1 MKKLLCLIILLFSFI
16 RSEAQSDHICPHEK
30 LYVHTDR
37 ANYERGDT
45 VRFRAYLMD
54 TRREATAYSRYVYA
68 ELLADSQVISREMV
82 KDDHGVFSGY
92 LSLGDTLRSGN
103 YTLRFYTRYLSSLP
117 APRYFYRQIIVGG
130 RPFQDYRKESVARM
144 AASYHVSFFPEGGR
158 LPSGCVSRVAFKALS
173 PDGLGT
179 DVQGFVVNQR
189 GDTVTTLRSVH
200 RGMGFFNLEP
210 VSGDSYTAVCRN
222 REGMELRFALPEVDP
237 ASAVS
242 LRVDV
247 RKDDFL
253 VRLNSG
259 VSLSPGHSLRVEYR
273 DSILLHAAFS
283 GSRPLRL
290 PRSPLPPGVLRFVLL
305 DGSGVPISGRTAFN
319 QSPSVR
325 ADVDFSARLKEEKG
339 RSFWDVSLGLR
350 DSSGEPLGGT
360 LSVSVTDDRY
370 ALQDTTVNILS
381 SFLLSSDLQGYV
393 EAPSFYFS
401 GDDSRT
407 SYLLDLLMLTQ
418 GWVKYSLVPDYG
430 SFPVER
436 SQCVSGK
443 VVSEYSEKKCIADAV
458 VTLFSF
464 DKKIM
469 RQTTSDASGC
479 FRFDSLS
486 FPRGTH
492 FLLQARKKKGGTDVA
507 LLVDRDSVP
516 SVHSSLPVYADWFR
530 AEMDEPVV
538 SEQSDN
544 DPSPTSAN
552 VFQRSST
559 APFSMEQYLD
569 EVVVSTKKIEKKK
582 RYAIESLMA
591 HSDWN
596 KTYHVDEMTLSPY
609 SSVKDLLL
617 HTPGIGW
624 AINPDTREE
633 HYFILRY
640 RQSGIISKPPPPA
653 LLLVDGLESSYS
665 ELMGIPVSMIE
676 SVELVKD
683 AAQMAYIG
691 SKASN
696 GAILISTK
704 SGLGAVGEKAS
715 NFRVIR
721 PMGYQVKREF
731 YSPFYPVAHGVINN
745 GRNSYKTIYWSP
757 TFQLNKAA
765 SHLKFGNPE
774 QSQLTLV
781 VQGVASNGKL
791 INLIQTLSK
800 E

>member
-1 MKKLLCLIILLFSFI
+1 
-16 RSEAQSDHICPHEK
+16 
-30 LYVHTDR
+30 
-37 ANYERGDT
+37 
-45 VRFRAYLMD
+45 
-54 TRREATAYSRYVYA
+54 
-68 ELLADSQVISREMV
+68 MV

-130 RPFQDYRKESVARM
+130 RPFQDYRKESVTRM

-179 DVQGFVVNQR
+179 DVQGFVINQR

-222 REGMELRFALPEVDP
+222 HEGMELRFPLPPADP
-237 ASAVS
+237 SAVS

-259 VSLSPGHSLRVEYR
+259 VSPSPGHSLRVEYR

-430 SFPVER
+430 FFPVER

-443 VVSEYSEKKCIADAV
+443 VVSEYSEKKCIVDAV

-538 SEQSDN
+538 SEQSGN

-552 VFQRSST
+552 VFQRPST

-609 SSVKDLLL
+609 SSTKDLLIN
-617 HTPGIGW
+617 TPGVGW
-624 AINPDTREE
+624 AVDSNSGDFFYITR
-633 HYFILRY
+633 LRAGG
-640 RQSGIISKPPPPA
+640 SSTPPPA
-653 LLLVDGLESSYS
+653 LLMVDGLETSYS
-665 ELMGIPVSMIE
+665 ELVGIPVSIVE
-676 SVELVKD
+676 SIELVKD

-704 SGLGAVGEKAS
+704 SGLGTVGKKAS
-715 NFRVIR
+715 NFRIIR
-721 PMGYQVKREF
+721 PIGYQVKRES
-731 YSPFYPVAHGVINN
+731 YSPSYPVVYGAINN
-745 GRNSYKTIYWSP
+745 GGNSFRTIYWSP
-757 TFQLNKAA
+757 DLLLDKAA
-765 SHLKFGNPE
+765 SHLEFGNPK
-774 QSQLTLV
+774 QGRLTLV
-781 VQGVASNGKL
+781 VQGITPDGKL
-791 INLIQTLSK
+791 INLTRTLGN

>member
-1 MKKLLCLIILLFSFI
+1 
-16 RSEAQSDHICPHEK
+16 
-30 LYVHTDR
+30 
-37 ANYERGDT
+37 
-45 VRFRAYLMD
+45 MD

-130 RPFQDYRKESVARM
+130 RPFQDYRKESVTRM

-222 REGMELRFALPEVDP
+222 REGMELRFPLPPADP
-237 ASAVS
+237 SAVS

-259 VSLSPGHSLRVEYR
+259 VSPSPGHSLRVEYR

-418 GWVKYSLVPDYG
+418 GWVKYSFVPDYG

-492 FLLQARKKKGGTDVA
+492 FILQARKKKGGTDVA

-538 SEQSDN
+538 SEQSGN

-569 EVVVSTKKIEKKK
+569 EVVVSTKKIKKKK

-609 SSVKDLLL
+609 SSTKDLLIN
-617 HTPGIGW
+617 TPGVGW
-624 AINPDTREE
+624 AVDSNSGDFFYITR
-633 HYFILRY
+633 LRAG
-640 RQSGIISKPPPPA
+640 RSSTPPPA
-653 LLLVDGLESSYS
+653 LLMVDGLETSYS
-665 ELMGIPVSMIE
+665 ELVGIPVSIVE
-676 SVELVKD
+676 SIELVKD

-704 SGLGAVGEKAS
+704 SGLGTVGKKAS
-715 NFRVIR
+715 NFRIIR
-721 PMGYQVKREF
+721 PIGYQVKRES
-731 YSPFYPVAHGVINN
+731 YSPSYPVVYGAINN
-745 GRNSYKTIYWSP
+745 GGNSFRTIYWSP
-757 TFQLNKAA
+757 DLLLDKAA
-765 SHLKFGNPE
+765 SHLEFGNPK
-774 QSQLTLV
+774 QGRLTLV
-781 VQGVASNGKL
+781 VQGITPDGKL
-791 INLIQTLSK
+791 INLTRTLGN

>member
-1 MKKLLCLIILLFSFI
+1 MLEELKKAVYEANMLLPKYNLVTFTWGNVSQIDRETGYFAIKHLVRMEGKIENKATYPIQYTIDKFKRLLPYTTVGFVADCLISAWKYQFTGMELVKWILYLPVNLFYLAGTGMMPADVPIS
-16 RSEAQSDHICPHEK
+16 
-30 LYVHTDR
+30 
-37 ANYERGDT
+37 DT
-45 VRFRAYLMD
+45 VQTSYIMGGALWYICAMFVAMPVMMYLYLYLGKKIGPWLISFLPMLLYGYLIICDGTVNGWHADHGAFLAVDLRALAGML
-54 TRREATAYSRYVYA
+54 AGGLIYVLS
-68 ELLADSQVISREMV
+68 ERISREMV

-130 RPFQDYRKESVARM
+130 CPFQDYRKESVTRM

-222 REGMELRFALPEVDP
+222 REGMELRFPLPPADP
-237 ASAVS
+237 SAVS

-290 PRSPLPPGVLRFVLL
+290 LRSPLPPGVLRFVLL

-430 SFPVER
+430 FFPVER

-492 FLLQARKKKGGTDVA
+492 FILQARKKKGGTDVA

-530 AEMDEPVV
+530 A
-538 SEQSDN
+538 
-544 DPSPTSAN
+544 
-552 VFQRSST
+552 
-559 APFSMEQYLD
+559 
-569 EVVVSTKKIEKKK
+569 
-582 RYAIESLMA
+582 
-591 HSDWN
+591 
-596 KTYHVDEMTLSPY
+596 
-609 SSVKDLLL
+609 
-617 HTPGIGW
+617 
-624 AINPDTREE
+624 
-633 HYFILRY
+633 
-640 RQSGIISKPPPPA
+640 
-653 LLLVDGLESSYS
+653 
-665 ELMGIPVSMIE
+665 
-676 SVELVKD
+676 
-683 AAQMAYIG
+683 
-691 SKASN
+691 
-696 GAILISTK
+696 AILF
-704 SGLGAVGEKAS
+704 S
-715 NFRVIR
+715 NSLDSI
-721 PMGYQVKREF
+721 
-731 YSPFYPVAHGVINN
+731 
-745 GRNSYKTIYWSP
+745 
-757 TFQLNKAA
+757 
-765 SHLKFGNPE
+765 
-774 QSQLTLV
+774 
-781 VQGVASNGKL
+781 
-791 INLIQTLSK
+791 
-800 E
+800 

>member
-1 MKKLLCLIILLFSFI
+1 
-16 RSEAQSDHICPHEK
+16 
-30 LYVHTDR
+30 
-37 ANYERGDT
+37 
-45 VRFRAYLMD
+45 MD

-103 YTLRFYTRYLSSLP
+103 YTLRFYTRHLSSLP

-130 RPFQDYRKESVARM
+130 RPFQDYRKESVTRM

-222 REGMELRFALPEVDP
+222 REGMELRFPLPPADP
-237 ASAVS
+237 SAVS

-492 FLLQARKKKGGTDVA
+492 FILQARKKKGGTDVA

-538 SEQSDN
+538 SEQSGN

-552 VFQRSST
+552 VFQRPST

-609 SSVKDLLL
+609 SSTKDLLIN
-617 HTPGIGW
+617 TPGVGW
-624 AINPDTREE
+624 AVDSNSGDFFYITR
-633 HYFILRY
+633 LRAG
-640 RQSGIISKPPPPA
+640 RSSTPPPA
-653 LLLVDGLESSYS
+653 LLMVDGLETSYS
-665 ELMGIPVSMIE
+665 ELVGIPVSIVE
-676 SVELVKD
+676 SIELVKD

-704 SGLGAVGEKAS
+704 SGLGTVGKKAS
-715 NFRVIR
+715 NFRIIR
-721 PMGYQVKREF
+721 PIGYQVKRES
-731 YSPFYPVAHGVINN
+731 YLPSYPVVYGAINN
-745 GRNSYKTIYWSP
+745 GGNSFRTIYWSP
-757 TFQLNKAA
+757 DLLLDKAA
-765 SHLKFGNPE
+765 SHLEFGNPK
-774 QSQLTLV
+774 QGRLTLV
-781 VQGVASNGKL
+781 VQGITPDGKL
-791 INLIQTLSK
+791 INLTRTLGN

>member
-16 RSEAQSDHICPHEK
+16 RSEAQSGHICPHEK

-54 TRREATAYSRYVYA
+54 TRHEATAYSRYVYA

-130 RPFQDYRKESVARM
+130 RPFQDYRKESVTRM

-222 REGMELRFALPEVDP
+222 REGMELRFPLPPADP
-237 ASAVS
+237 SAVS

-259 VSLSPGHSLRVEYR
+259 VSPSPGHSLRVEYR

-283 GSRPLRL
+283 GSRSLRL

-325 ADVDFSARLKEEKG
+325 ADVDFSARVKEEKG

-492 FLLQARKKKGGTDVA
+492 FILQARKKKGGTGVA

-544 DPSPTSAN
+544 CDSPTSAN

-609 SSVKDLLL
+609 SSTKDLLIN
-617 HTPGIGW
+617 TPGVGW
-624 AINPDTREE
+624 AVDSNSGDFFYITR
-633 HYFILRY
+633 LRAGG
-640 RQSGIISKPPPPA
+640 SSTPPPA
-653 LLLVDGLESSYS
+653 LLMVDGLETSYS
-665 ELMGIPVSMIE
+665 ELVGIPVSIVE
-676 SVELVKD
+676 SIELVKD

-704 SGLGAVGEKAS
+704 SGLGTVGKKAS
-715 NFRVIR
+715 NFRIIR
-721 PMGYQVKREF
+721 PIGYQVKRES
-731 YSPFYPVAHGVINN
+731 YSPSYPVVYGAINN
-745 GRNSYKTIYWSP
+745 GGNSFRTIYWSP
-757 TFQLNKAA
+757 DLLLDKAA
-765 SHLKFGNPE
+765 SHLEFGNPK
-774 QSQLTLV
+774 QGRLTLV
-781 VQGVASNGKL
+781 VQGITPDGKL
-791 INLIQTLSK
+791 INLTRTLGN

>member
-1 MKKLLCLIILLFSFI
+1 
-16 RSEAQSDHICPHEK
+16 
-30 LYVHTDR
+30 
-37 ANYERGDT
+37 
-45 VRFRAYLMD
+45 
-54 TRREATAYSRYVYA
+54 
-68 ELLADSQVISREMV
+68 
-82 KDDHGVFSGY
+82 
-92 LSLGDTLRSGN
+92 LGDTLRSGN

-130 RPFQDYRKESVARM
+130 RPFQDYRKESVTRM

-222 REGMELRFALPEVDP
+222 REGMELRFPLPPADP
-237 ASAVS
+237 SAVS

-492 FLLQARKKKGGTDVA
+492 FILQARKKKGGTDVA

-538 SEQSDN
+538 SEQSGN

-609 SSVKDLLL
+609 SSTKDLLIN
-617 HTPGIGW
+617 TPGVGW
-624 AINPDTREE
+624 AVDSNSGDFFYITR
-633 HYFILRY
+633 LRAG
-640 RQSGIISKPPPPA
+640 RSSTPPPA
-653 LLLVDGLESSYS
+653 LLMVDGLETSYS
-665 ELMGIPVSMIE
+665 ELVGIPVSIVE
-676 SVELVKD
+676 SIELVKD

-704 SGLGAVGEKAS
+704 SGLGTVGKKAS
-715 NFRVIR
+715 NFRIIR
-721 PMGYQVKREF
+721 PIGYQVKRES
-731 YSPFYPVAHGVINN
+731 YSPSYPVVYGAINN
-745 GRNSYKTIYWSP
+745 GGNSFRTIYWSP
-757 TFQLNKAA
+757 DLLLDKAA
-765 SHLKFGNPE
+765 SHLEFGNPK
-774 QSQLTLV
+774 QGRLTLV
-781 VQGVASNGKL
+781 VQGITPDGKL
-791 INLIQTLSK
+791 INLTRTLGN

>member
-1 MKKLLCLIILLFSFI
+1 MKKIFILIFFLLHSVVWLS
-16 RSEAQSDHICPHEK
+16 AQSDHICPHEK

-130 RPFQDYRKESVARM
+130 RPFQDYRKESVTRM

-222 REGMELRFALPEVDP
+222 REGMELRFPLPPADP
-237 ASAVS
+237 SAVS

-430 SFPVER
+430 FFPVER

-492 FLLQARKKKGGTDVA
+492 FILQARKKKGGTDVA

-538 SEQSDN
+538 PEQSGN

-569 EVVVSTKKIEKKK
+569 EVVVSTKKIKKKK

-609 SSVKDLLL
+609 SSTKDLLIN
-617 HTPGIGW
+617 TPGVGW
-624 AINPDTREE
+624 AVDSNSGDFFYITR
-633 HYFILRY
+633 LRAGG
-640 RQSGIISKPPPPA
+640 SSTPPPA
-653 LLLVDGLESSYS
+653 LLMVDGLETSYS
-665 ELMGIPVSMIE
+665 ELVGIPVSIVE
-676 SVELVKD
+676 SIELVKD

-704 SGLGAVGEKAS
+704 SGLGTVGKKAS
-715 NFRVIR
+715 NFRIIR
-721 PMGYQVKREF
+721 PIGYQVKRES
-731 YSPFYPVAHGVINN
+731 YSPSYPVVYGAINN
-745 GRNSYKTIYWSP
+745 GGNSFRTIYWSP
-757 TFQLNKAA
+757 DLLLDKAA
-765 SHLKFGNPE
+765 SHLEFGNPK
-774 QSQLTLV
+774 QGRLTLV
-781 VQGVASNGKL
+781 VQGITPDGKL
-791 INLIQTLSK
+791 INLTRTLGN

>member
-1 MKKLLCLIILLFSFI
+1 
-16 RSEAQSDHICPHEK
+16 
-30 LYVHTDR
+30 
-37 ANYERGDT
+37 
-45 VRFRAYLMD
+45 
-54 TRREATAYSRYVYA
+54 
-68 ELLADSQVISREMV
+68 MV

-130 RPFQDYRKESVARM
+130 RPFQDYRKESVTRM

-158 LPSGCVSRVAFKALS
+158 LPSGCVSRIAFKALS

-179 DVQGFVVNQR
+179 DVQGFVVNKR

-222 REGMELRFALPEVDP
+222 REGMELRFPLPPADP
-237 ASAVS
+237 SAVS

-290 PRSPLPPGVLRFVLL
+290 LRSPLPPGVLRFVLL

-401 GDDSRT
+401 SDDSRT

-418 GWVKYSLVPDYG
+418 GWVKYSLVPDRG

-492 FLLQARKKKGGTDVA
+492 FILQARKKKGGTDVA

-538 SEQSDN
+538 SEQSGN

-609 SSVKDLLL
+609 SSTKDLLIN
-617 HTPGIGW
+617 TPGVGW
-624 AINPDTREE
+624 AVDSNSGDFFYITR
-633 HYFILRY
+633 LRAGG
-640 RQSGIISKPPPPA
+640 SSTPPPA
-653 LLLVDGLESSYS
+653 LLMVDGLETSYS
-665 ELMGIPVSMIE
+665 ELVGIPVSIVE
-676 SVELVKD
+676 SIELVKD

-704 SGLGAVGEKAS
+704 SGLGTVGKKAS
-715 NFRVIR
+715 NFRIIR
-721 PMGYQVKREF
+721 PIGYQVKRES
-731 YSPFYPVAHGVINN
+731 YSPSYPVVYGAINN
-745 GRNSYKTIYWSP
+745 GGNSFRTIYWSP
-757 TFQLNKAA
+757 DLLLDKAA
-765 SHLKFGNPE
+765 SHLEFGNPK
-774 QSQLTLV
+774 QGRLTLV
-781 VQGVASNGKL
+781 VQGITPDGKL
-791 INLIQTLSK
+791 INLTRTLGN

>member
-1 MKKLLCLIILLFSFI
+1 
-16 RSEAQSDHICPHEK
+16 
-30 LYVHTDR
+30 
-37 ANYERGDT
+37 
-45 VRFRAYLMD
+45 MD

-130 RPFQDYRKESVARM
+130 RPFQDYRKESVTRM

-222 REGMELRFALPEVDP
+222 REGMELRFPLPPADP
-237 ASAVS
+237 SAVS

-259 VSLSPGHSLRVEYR
+259 VSPSPGHSLRVEYR

-418 GWVKYSLVPDYG
+418 GWVKYSFVPDYG

-492 FLLQARKKKGGTDVA
+492 FILQARKKKGGTDVA

-538 SEQSDN
+538 SEQSGN

-559 APFSMEQYLD
+559 VPFSMEQYLD

-609 SSVKDLLL
+609 SSTKDLLIN
-617 HTPGIGW
+617 TPGVGW
-624 AINPDTREE
+624 AVDSNSGDFFYITR
-633 HYFILRY
+633 LRAGG
-640 RQSGIISKPPPPA
+640 SSTPPPA
-653 LLLVDGLESSYS
+653 LLMVDGLETSYS
-665 ELMGIPVSMIE
+665 ELVGIPVSIVE
-676 SVELVKD
+676 SIELVKD

-704 SGLGAVGEKAS
+704 SGLGTVGKKAS
-715 NFRVIR
+715 NFRIIR
-721 PMGYQVKREF
+721 PIGYQVKRES
-731 YSPFYPVAHGVINN
+731 YSPSYPVVYGAINN
-745 GRNSYKTIYWSP
+745 GGNSFRTIYWSP
-757 TFQLNKAA
+757 DLLLDKAA
-765 SHLKFGNPE
+765 SHLEFGNPK
-774 QSQLTLV
+774 QGRLTLV
-781 VQGVASNGKL
+781 VQGITPDGKL
-791 INLIQTLSK
+791 INLTRTLGN

>member
-1 MKKLLCLIILLFSFI
+1 MNKLLTFIFFLLYGFVGS
-16 RSEAQSDHICPHEK
+16 SAQSCHICPHEK

-45 VRFRAYLMD
+45 VRFRAYLLD
-54 TRREATAYSRYVYA
+54 TRPEVTAYSRYVYA

-117 APRYFYRQIIVGG
+117 DPRYFYRQIIVGG
-130 RPFQDYRKESVARM
+130 RPFQDYRKESVTRM

-189 GDTVTTLRSVH
+189 GDTVTALRSVH

-210 VSGDSYTAVCRN
+210 VSGDRYTAVCRN

-237 ASAVS
+237 ASAVG

-259 VSLSPGHSLRVEYR
+259 VSPFSGYSLRVEYR
-273 DSILLHAAFS
+273 DSILLHASFS
-283 GSRPLRL
+283 GSGLLRL

-305 DGSGVPISGRTAFN
+305 DGSGVPLSGRTAFN
-319 QSPSVR
+319 WNPSVR
-325 ADVDFSARLKEEKG
+325 ADVDFSARVKEEKG

-401 GDDSRT
+401 RDDSRT

-418 GWVKYSLVPDYG
+418 GWVKYSLVPDRG
-430 SFPVER
+430 FFPVESSR
-436 SQCVSGK
+436 CISGK

-469 RQTTSDASGC
+469 RQTTSDASGR
-479 FRFDSLS
+479 FRFDDLS
-486 FPRGTH
+486 FPQGTH
-492 FLLQARKKKGGTDVA
+492 LILQARKEKGGTSVA

-516 SVHSSLPVYADWFR
+516 PVHSSLPVYADWFR
-530 AEMDEPVV
+530 GEMDAPVV
-538 SEQSDN
+538 AEQSGEDS
-544 DPSPTSAN
+544 SPTGKD
-552 VFQRSST
+552 VFRHSST
-559 APFSMEQYLD
+559 DPFSMEQYLD
-569 EVVVSTKKIEKKK
+569 EVVISTKRIEKKK
-582 RYAIESLMA
+582 RYSIESSMV

-609 SSVKDLLL
+609 SSVKELLIN
-617 HTPGIGW
+617 TPGVGQAVDSNTGEFFYI
-624 AINPDTREE
+624 TRIRLGMSSTP
-633 HYFILRY
+633 F
-640 RQSGIISKPPPPA
+640 PA
-653 LLLVDGLESSYS
+653 LLMVDGLETSYS
-665 ELMGIPVSMIE
+665 ELVGIPVSIVE
-676 SVELVKD
+676 SVELIKD

-704 SGLGAVGEKAS
+704 SGLGTVGKKAS
-715 NFRVIR
+715 NFRMIR
-721 PMGYQVKREF
+721 PMGYQLKREF
-731 YSPFYPVAHGVINN
+731 YSPFYPVVHGAISNSE
-745 GRNSYKTIYWSP
+745 NSYKTIYWSP
-757 TFQLNKAA
+757 VLQLNNAV
-765 SHLKFGNPE
+765 SHLNFSDPG

-781 VQGVASNGKL
+781 VQGITSNGKL
-791 INLIQTLSK
+791 INLIQTLSNK
-800 E
+800 

>member
-1 MKKLLCLIILLFSFI
+1 M
-16 RSEAQSDHICPHEK
+16 
-30 LYVHTDR
+30 
-37 ANYERGDT
+37 
-45 VRFRAYLMD
+45 
-54 TRREATAYSRYVYA
+54 
-68 ELLADSQVISREMV
+68 
-82 KDDHGVFSGY
+82 
-92 LSLGDTLRSGN
+92 
-103 YTLRFYTRYLSSLP
+103 
-117 APRYFYRQIIVGG
+117 
-130 RPFQDYRKESVARM
+130 
-144 AASYHVSFFPEGGR
+144 
-158 LPSGCVSRVAFKALS
+158 
-173 PDGLGT
+173 
-179 DVQGFVVNQR
+179 
-189 GDTVTTLRSVH
+189 
-200 RGMGFFNLEP
+200 
-210 VSGDSYTAVCRN
+210 
-222 REGMELRFALPEVDP
+222 
-237 ASAVS
+237 
-242 LRVDV
+242 
-247 RKDDFL
+247 
-253 VRLNSG
+253 
-259 VSLSPGHSLRVEYR
+259 EYR

-319 QSPSVR
+319 QSPSVC

-492 FLLQARKKKGGTDVA
+492 FILQARKKKGGTDVA

-582 RYAIESLMA
+582 QYAIESLMA

-609 SSVKDLLL
+609 SSTKDLLIN
-617 HTPGIGW
+617 TPGVGW
-624 AINPDTREE
+624 AVDSNSGEE
-633 HYFILRY
+633 FFY
-640 RQSGIISKPPPPA
+640 ISRLGGQA
-653 LLLVDGLESSYS
+653 LLMIDGFQATYS
-665 ELMGIPVSMIE
+665 ELAGMPVSLVE
-676 SVELVKD
+676 SVELIKD
-683 AAQMAYIG
+683 VAQMSLLG
-691 SKASN
+691 GKALN
-696 GAILISTK
+696 GVIMISTK
-704 SGLGAVGEKAS
+704 SDWTSVNRAS
-715 NFRVIR
+715 NFRVVQ
-721 PMGYQVKREF
+721 PKGYQVKREF
-731 YSPFYPVAHGVINN
+731 YSPFYSFANN
-745 GRNSYKTIYWSP
+745 KRANGCKTIYWSP
-757 TFQLNKAA
+757 DLLLDKAA
-765 SHLKFGNPE
+765 SHLEFGAPLISLTIVIQGITSSGELVNFIRILKNE
-774 QSQLTLV
+774 Q
-781 VQGVASNGKL
+781 
-791 INLIQTLSK
+791 
-800 E
+800 

>member
-1 MKKLLCLIILLFSFI
+1 M
-16 RSEAQSDHICPHEK
+16 
-30 LYVHTDR
+30 
-37 ANYERGDT
+37 
-45 VRFRAYLMD
+45 
-54 TRREATAYSRYVYA
+54 AYSRYVYA

-103 YTLRFYTRYLSSLP
+103 YTLRFYTRHLSSLP

-130 RPFQDYRKESVARM
+130 RPFQDYRKESVTRM

-222 REGMELRFALPEVDP
+222 REGMELRFPLPPADP
-237 ASAVS
+237 SAVS

-283 GSRPLRL
+283 GSRPLRFL
-290 PRSPLPPGVLRFVLL
+290 RSPLPPGVLRFVLL

-401 GDDSRT
+401 SDDSRT

-430 SFPVER
+430 FFLVER

-492 FLLQARKKKGGTDVA
+492 FILQARKKKGGTDVA

-538 SEQSDN
+538 SEQSGN

-552 VFQRSST
+552 VFQRPST

-582 RYAIESLMA
+582 QYAIESLMA

-609 SSVKDLLL
+609 SSTKDLLIN
-617 HTPGIGW
+617 TPGVGW
-624 AINPDTREE
+624 AVDSNSGDFFYITR
-633 HYFILRY
+633 LRAG
-640 RQSGIISKPPPPA
+640 RSSTPPPA
-653 LLLVDGLESSYS
+653 LLMVDGLETSYS
-665 ELMGIPVSMIE
+665 ELVGIPVSIVE
-676 SVELVKD
+676 SIELVKD

-704 SGLGAVGEKAS
+704 SGLGTVGKKAS
-715 NFRVIR
+715 NFRIIR
-721 PMGYQVKREF
+721 PIGYQVKRES
-731 YSPFYPVAHGVINN
+731 YSPSYPVVYGAINN
-745 GRNSYKTIYWSP
+745 GGNSFRTIYWSP
-757 TFQLNKAA
+757 DLLLDKAA
-765 SHLKFGNPE
+765 SHLEFGNPK
-774 QSQLTLV
+774 QGRLTLV
-781 VQGVASNGKL
+781 VQGITPDGKL
-791 INLIQTLSK
+791 INLTRTLGN

>member
-1 MKKLLCLIILLFSFI
+1 MKKIFILIFFLLHSVVWLF
-16 RSEAQSDHICPHEK
+16 AQSDHICPHEK

-130 RPFQDYRKESVARM
+130 RPFQDYRKESVTRM

-222 REGMELRFALPEVDP
+222 REGMELRFPLPPADP
-237 ASAVS
+237 SAVS

-259 VSLSPGHSLRVEYR
+259 VSPSPGHSLRVEYR

-492 FLLQARKKKGGTDVA
+492 FILQARKKKGGTDVA

-538 SEQSDN
+538 PEQSGN

-559 APFSMEQYLD
+559 VPFSMEQYLD

-582 RYAIESLMA
+582 QYAIESLMA

-609 SSVKDLLL
+609 SSTKDLLIN
-617 HTPGIGW
+617 TPGVGW
-624 AINPDTREE
+624 AVDSNSGEE
-633 HYFILRY
+633 FFY
-640 RQSGIISKPPPPA
+640 ISRLGGQA
-653 LLLVDGLESSYS
+653 LLMIDGFQATYS
-665 ELMGIPVSMIE
+665 ELAGMPVSLVE
-676 SVELVKD
+676 SVELIKD
-683 AAQMAYIG
+683 VAQMSLLG
-691 SKASN
+691 GKALN
-696 GAILISTK
+696 GVIMISTK
-704 SGLGAVGEKAS
+704 SDWTSVNRAS
-715 NFRVIR
+715 NFRVVQ
-721 PMGYQVKREF
+721 PKGYQVKREF
-731 YSPFYPVAHGVINN
+731 YSPFYSFANN
-745 GRNSYKTIYWSP
+745 KRANGCKTIYWSP
-757 TFQLNKAA
+757 DLLLDKAA
-765 SHLKFGNPE
+765 SHLEFGAPLISLTIVIQGITSSGELVNFIRILKNE
-774 QSQLTLV
+774 Q
-781 VQGVASNGKL
+781 
-791 INLIQTLSK
+791 
-800 E
+800 

>member
-54 TRREATAYSRYVYA
+54 TRHEATAYSRYVYA

-130 RPFQDYRKESVARM
+130 RPFQDYRKESVTRM

-222 REGMELRFALPEVDP
+222 REGMELRFPLPPADP
-237 ASAVS
+237 SAVS

-259 VSLSPGHSLRVEYR
+259 VSPSPGHSLRVEYR

-319 QSPSVR
+319 QSSSVC

-418 GWVKYSLVPDYG
+418 GWVKYSFVPDYG

-436 SQCVSGK
+436 SSVSVARWFPNIRK
-443 VVSEYSEKKCIADAV
+443 RSVS
-458 VTLFSF
+458 L
-464 DKKIM
+464 M
-469 RQTTSDASGC
+469 RLSLY
-479 FRFDSLS
+479 SLS
-486 FPRGTH
+486 IKRLCVRRRVMLRAVSVSTVFPSPGVRISFFRRVRKREVQMWRCWSIGIP
-492 FLLQARKKKGGTDVA
+492 FLLYI
-507 LLVDRDSVP
+507 LLFPFMRIGFVQRWMNRLFP
-516 SVHSSLPVYADWFR
+516 NNPVMILLR
-530 AEMDEPVV
+530 PVRMCF
-538 SEQSDN
+538 N
-544 DPSPTSAN
+544 
-552 VFQRSST
+552 
-559 APFSMEQYLD
+559 
-569 EVVVSTKKIEKKK
+569 
-582 RYAIESLMA
+582 
-591 HSDWN
+591 
-596 KTYHVDEMTLSPY
+596 
-609 SSVKDLLL
+609 DLLPSL
-617 HTPGIGW
+617 FPW
-624 AINPDTREE
+624 
-633 HYFILRY
+633 
-640 RQSGIISKPPPPA
+640 
-653 LLLVDGLESSYS
+653 
-665 ELMGIPVSMIE
+665 
-676 SVELVKD
+676 
-683 AAQMAYIG
+683 
-691 SKASN
+691 SN
-696 GAILISTK
+696 I
-704 SGLGAVGEKAS
+704 
-715 NFRVIR
+715 
-721 PMGYQVKREF
+721 
-731 YSPFYPVAHGVINN
+731 
-745 GRNSYKTIYWSP
+745 
-757 TFQLNKAA
+757 
-765 SHLKFGNPE
+765 
-774 QSQLTLV
+774 
-781 VQGVASNGKL
+781 
-791 INLIQTLSK
+791 
-800 E
+800 

>member
-54 TRREATAYSRYVYA
+54 TRHEATAYSRYVYA

-103 YTLRFYTRYLSSLP
+103 YTLRFYTRHLSSLP

-130 RPFQDYRKESVARM
+130 RPFQDYRKESVTRM

-222 REGMELRFALPEVDP
+222 REGMELRFPLPPADP
-237 ASAVS
+237 SAVS

-418 GWVKYSLVPDYG
+418 GWVKYSLVPDRG

-479 FRFDSLS
+479 FRFGSLS
-486 FPRGTH
+486 FPQGTH
-492 FLLQARKKKGGTDVA
+492 FILQARKEKGGTGVA
-507 LLVDRDSVP
+507 LLVDRDSIP
-516 SVHSSLPVYADWFR
+516 PVHSSLPVYADWFR
-530 AEMDEPVV
+530 AEMDEPIVA
-538 SEQSDN
+538 EQSGD
-544 DPSPTSAN
+544 DPSPASED

-559 APFSMEQYLD
+559 DSFFMEQYID
-569 EVVVSTKKIEKKK
+569 EVVVSTKRIEKKK
-582 RYAIESLMA
+582 RYAIESSMV

-609 SSVKDLLL
+609 SSTKDLLIN
-617 HTPGIGW
+617 TPGVGQAVDSNTGEFFYI
-624 AINPDTREE
+624 TRIRTGMSSTP
-633 HYFILRY
+633 F
-640 RQSGIISKPPPPA
+640 PA
-653 LLLVDGLESSYS
+653 LLMVDGLETSYS
-665 ELMGIPVSMIE
+665 ELVGIPVSIVE

-704 SGLGAVGEKAS
+704 SGLGTVGKKAS
-715 NFRVIR
+715 NFRMIR
-721 PMGYQVKREF
+721 PMGYQLKREF
-731 YSPFYPVAHGVINN
+731 YSPSYPVVHGAISNSE
-745 GRNSYKTIYWSP
+745 NSYKTIYWSP
-757 TFQLNKAA
+757 VLQLNNAV
-765 SHLKFGNPE
+765 SHLKFSNPE

>member
-1 MKKLLCLIILLFSFI
+1 MCLRRI
-16 RSEAQSDHICPHEK
+16 RK

-130 RPFQDYRKESVARM
+130 RPFQDYRKESVTRM

-158 LPSGCVSRVAFKALS
+158 LPSGCVSRIAFKALS

-222 REGMELRFALPEVDP
+222 REGMELRFPLPPADP
-237 ASAVS
+237 SAVS

-290 PRSPLPPGVLRFVLL
+290 LRSPLPPGVLRFVLL

-401 GDDSRT
+401 SDDSRT

-418 GWVKYSLVPDYG
+418 GWVKYSLVPDRG

-492 FLLQARKKKGGTDVA
+492 FILQARKKKGGTDVA

-538 SEQSDN
+538 SEQSGN

-552 VFQRSST
+552 VFQRPST

-609 SSVKDLLL
+609 SSTKDLLIN
-617 HTPGIGW
+617 TPGVGW
-624 AINPDTREE
+624 AVDSNSGDFFYITR
-633 HYFILRY
+633 LRAG
-640 RQSGIISKPPPPA
+640 RSSTPPPA
-653 LLLVDGLESSYS
+653 LLMVDGLETSYS
-665 ELMGIPVSMIE
+665 ELVGIPVSIVE
-676 SVELVKD
+676 SIELVKD

-704 SGLGAVGEKAS
+704 SGLGTVGKKAS
-715 NFRVIR
+715 NFRIIR
-721 PMGYQVKREF
+721 PIGYQVKRES
-731 YSPFYPVAHGVINN
+731 YSPSYPVVYGAINN
-745 GRNSYKTIYWSP
+745 GGNSFRTIYWSP
-757 TFQLNKAA
+757 DLLLDKAA
-765 SHLKFGNPE
+765 SHLEFGNPK
-774 QSQLTLV
+774 QGRLTLV
-781 VQGVASNGKL
+781 VQGITPDGKL
-791 INLIQTLSK
+791 INLTRTLGN

>member
-1 MKKLLCLIILLFSFI
+1 
-16 RSEAQSDHICPHEK
+16 
-30 LYVHTDR
+30 
-37 ANYERGDT
+37 
-45 VRFRAYLMD
+45 
-54 TRREATAYSRYVYA
+54 
-68 ELLADSQVISREMV
+68 
-82 KDDHGVFSGY
+82 
-92 LSLGDTLRSGN
+92 
-103 YTLRFYTRYLSSLP
+103 
-117 APRYFYRQIIVGG
+117 
-130 RPFQDYRKESVARM
+130 
-144 AASYHVSFFPEGGR
+144 
-158 LPSGCVSRVAFKALS
+158 
-173 PDGLGT
+173 
-179 DVQGFVVNQR
+179 
-189 GDTVTTLRSVH
+189 
-200 RGMGFFNLEP
+200 FFNLEP

-259 VSLSPGHSLRVEYR
+259 VSPSPGHSLRVEYR

-325 ADVDFSARLKEEKG
+325 ADVDFSARVKEEKG

-401 GDDSRT
+401 CDDSRT

-492 FLLQARKKKGGTDVA
+492 FILQARKKKGGTDVA

-538 SEQSDN
+538 PEQSGN

-559 APFSMEQYLD
+559 VPFSMEQYLD

-582 RYAIESLMA
+582 QYAIESLMA

-609 SSVKDLLL
+609 SSTKDLLIN
-617 HTPGIGW
+617 TPGVGW
-624 AINPDTREE
+624 AVDSNSGEE
-633 HYFILRY
+633 FFY
-640 RQSGIISKPPPPA
+640 ISRLGGQA
-653 LLLVDGLESSYS
+653 LLMIDGFQATYS
-665 ELMGIPVSMIE
+665 ELAGMPVSLVE
-676 SVELVKD
+676 SVELIKD
-683 AAQMAYIG
+683 VAQMSLLG
-691 SKASN
+691 GKALN
-696 GAILISTK
+696 GVIMISTK
-704 SGLGAVGEKAS
+704 SDWTSVNRAS
-715 NFRVIR
+715 NFRVVQ
-721 PMGYQVKREF
+721 PKGYQVKREF
-731 YSPFYPVAHGVINN
+731 YSPFYSFANN
-745 GRNSYKTIYWSP
+745 KRANGCKTIYWSP
-757 TFQLNKAA
+757 DLLLDKAA
-765 SHLKFGNPE
+765 SHLEFGAPLISLTIVIQGITSSGELVNFIRILKNE
-774 QSQLTLV
+774 Q
-781 VQGVASNGKL
+781 
-791 INLIQTLSK
+791 
-800 E
+800 